1 MTRTEYNRTVDHF
14 SDGVYRFILKM
25 CKSKEMAE
33 DVVQV
38 QAATPSEAKPELAQ
52 MTISGA
58 SGSAG
63 TLTLSVKGTAGKK
76 VKVTL
81 YTMDETE
88 LGNRTITLEG
98 GSGSVQFTGLSAGTY
113 AADVQYY
120 DEASGNY
127 TGKGAAF
134 VENLNVAAGEL
145 RHDAA
150 VVAVLPV
157 VAGLQDG
164 QGGQRAEGDDPI
176 LPVGDGAAL
185 GLNCGPIIF
194 IGVGVGFAP
203 AVDDLSHLKGLQD
216 RVQSADV
223 VCVGVGGDEV
233 V

>member
-1 MTRTEYNRTVDHF
+1 MEVRNIKRRLAMVLC
-14 SDGVYRFILKM
+14 VCILCASAM
-25 CKSKEMAE
+25 PAALAE

-88 LGNRTITLEG
+88 LSNRTITLEG

-134 VENLNVAAGEL
+134 VENLNVAAPESTEKP
-145 RHDAA
+145 
-150 VVAVLPV
+150 PV
-157 VAGLQDG
+157 EVETPQPT
-164 QGGQRAEGDDPI
+164 EKP
-176 LPVGDGAAL
+176 PV
-185 GLNCGPIIF
+185 
-194 IGVGVGFAP
+194 
-203 AVDDLSHLKGLQD
+203 
-216 RVQSADV
+216 
-223 VCVGVGGDEV
+223 EV
-233 V
+233 ETPQPTEKPPVEIVTP

>member
-1 MTRTEYNRTVDHF
+1 MEVRNIKRRLAMVLC
-14 SDGVYRFILKM
+14 VCILCASAM
-25 CKSKEMAE
+25 PAALAE

-88 LGNRTITLEG
+88 LSNRTITLEG

-134 VENLNVAAGEL
+134 VENLNVAAPESTEKPPVEVETPQPTENSGPLQL
-145 RHDAA
+145 R
-150 VVAVLPV
+150 
-157 VAGLQDG
+157 
-164 QGGQRAEGDDPI
+164 
-176 LPVGDGAAL
+176 
-185 GLNCGPIIF
+185 
-194 IGVGVGFAP
+194 
-203 AVDDLSHLKGLQD
+203 
-216 RVQSADV
+216 
-223 VCVGVGGDEV
+223 
-233 V
+233 

>member
-1 MTRTEYNRTVDHF
+1 MEVRNIKRRLAMVLC
-14 SDGVYRFILKM
+14 VCILCASAM
-25 CKSKEMAE
+25 PAALAE

-58 SGSAG
+58 SGSTG

-88 LGNRTITLEG
+88 LDNRTITLEG

-134 VENLNVAAGEL
+134 VENLNVAAPESAEKPPVEVETPHPTEKPPVEAETPQPTENSGPLQL
-145 RHDAA
+145 R
-150 VVAVLPV
+150 
-157 VAGLQDG
+157 
-164 QGGQRAEGDDPI
+164 
-176 LPVGDGAAL
+176 
-185 GLNCGPIIF
+185 
-194 IGVGVGFAP
+194 
-203 AVDDLSHLKGLQD
+203 
-216 RVQSADV
+216 
-223 VCVGVGGDEV
+223 
-233 V
+233 

>member
-1 MTRTEYNRTVDHF
+1 M
-14 SDGVYRFILKM
+14 
-25 CKSKEMAE
+25 
-33 DVVQV
+33 QV

-88 LGNRTITLEG
+88 LDNRTITLEG

-134 VENLNVAAGEL
+134 VENLNVAAPES
-145 RHDAA
+145 
-150 VVAVLPV
+150 
-157 VAGLQDG
+157 
-164 QGGQRAEGDDPI
+164 AEP
-176 LPVGDGAAL
+176 P
-185 GLNCGPIIF
+185 PT
-194 IGVGVGFAP
+194 
-203 AVDDLSHLKGLQD
+203 
-216 RVQSADV
+216 
-223 VCVGVGGDEV
+223 
-233 V
+233 